1 MRTTV
6 TYLQGGYLNA
16 GASATAGGSTEP
28 VTGLPIATGVNVGDF
43 IELTDAQALAFSKSA
58 NGTLYSG
65 IYQKV
70 QLDSGS
76 VTALN
81 IGQALFW
88 LASAANATYIVTGNT
103 LGNSPDVAGWVIDPL
118 QSVTLP
124 YAWIQVNGKV
134 NALFDTSSATAVG
147 DLVGIGAGGSSTLT
161 ATTLTRQGTG
171 TQAATGTSVGNALAV
186 GVASTKAL
194 VRINRAQSRF

>member
-6 TYLQGGYLNA
+6 TYLAGAKLNS
-16 GASATAGGSTEP
+16 GASANASGSTEP

-43 IELTDAQALAFSKSA
+43 LELTDAQALSYSNSA

-81 IGQALFW
+81 VGQALFW
-88 LASAANATYIVTGNT
+88 LASAANATYIVTGNST
-103 LGNSPDVAGWVIDPL
+103 GNNPDLAGVVIDPL
-118 QSVTLP
+118 MSTTLP
-124 YAWIQVNGKV
+124 YAWIQVNGKA
-134 NALFDTSSATAVG
+134 NLLFDATAPTAFG
-147 DLVGIGAGGSSTLT
+147 DLVGLT
-161 ATTLTRQGTG
+161 GLTVNTFTKQGTG
-171 TQAATGTSVGNALAV
+171 TQAATGISVGNALAV
-186 GVASTKAL
+186 GTASTKSL
-194 VRINRAQSRF
+194 VRVDRAQSRF

>member
-16 GASATAGGSTEP
+16 GASATASASTEAA
-28 VTGLPIATGVNVGDF
+28 TGLQIGTGVNVGDF

-81 IGQALFW
+81 VGQALFW
-88 LASAANATYIVTGNT
+88 LASAANATYIVTGNAT
-103 LGNSPDVAGWVIDPL
+103 GNAQDFAGVVIDPL
-118 QSVTLP
+118 MSITLP
-124 YAWIQVNGKV
+124 YAWIQVNGKANV
-134 NALFDTSSATAVG
+134 LFDTTPATALGDTVG
-147 DLVGIGAGGSSTLT
+147 VTSIT
-161 ATTLTRQGTG
+161 ANTFSRQGAFG
-171 TQAATGTSVGNALAV
+171 GAALGSVVGNALQV
-186 GVASTKAL
+186 GTASTKAL
-194 VRINRAQSRF
+194 VRVDRAQAKY